1 MVATVPSLAST
12 EALPPG
18 ARPHYLETSLL
29 RINAYLDWARLLRTS
44 RILLALVMATNAA
57 LVAALIWQ
65 AGRSRVVP
73 WVVEVDRAGAA
84 VAMGPADR
92 PAEPTRAMVVYALQL
107 FFRSARTVTPD
118 EALQRRLIL
127 DAYAYAGGAAVGEL
141 NDFFRRRSPFVRAER
156 ERVSPRVTS
165 VLALDPEETAWR
177 VQWEEAVHSPAG
189 AALRTEQWQA
199 VATIEIEPPEAP
211 EEVLT
216 NPAGIRVVRFDWTR
230 LPES

>member
-1 MVATVPSLAST
+1 MTTVPTLAST

-18 ARPHYLETSLL
+18 EQPHYLETSLL
-29 RINAYLDWARLLRTS
+29 RINAYIDWARLLRNS
-44 RILLALVMATNAA
+44 RILLALALTTNAA

-65 AGRSRVVP
+65 TTRSRVVP
-73 WVVEVDRAGAA
+73 YVVEVDRAGAA
-84 VAMGPADR
+84 VALGPADQ

-107 FFRSARTVTPD
+107 FFRSGRTVTPD

-127 DAYAYAGGAAVGEL
+127 DAYAYAGGGAVAQL
-141 NDFFRRRSPFVRAER
+141 NDFYRRRSPFARAER

-165 VLALDPEETAWR
+165 VLALDAEESAWR
-177 VQWEEAVHSPAG
+177 VQWEELVSTPAG
-189 AALRTEQWQA
+189 AAVRTEQWQA
-199 VATIEIEPPEAP
+199 VATVEIDPPDAP

-216 NPAGIRVVRFDWTR
+216 NPAGIRVVRFDWAR